1 MAAFVDEKNRT
12 VRKEELEDASLG
24 RMEDLAE
31 AQRLWRGRRGCKSV
45 GRIVRKLK
53 GGKIVSVGAPS
64 VSNEKREIVETVG
77 IVDRIV
83 QITCI
88 SCTSSLNQSWSS
100 R

>member
-1 MAAFVDEKNRT
+1 MAAVVAEKNRA

-45 GRIVRKLK
+45 GRIVRKLR
-53 GGKIVSVGAPS
+53 GGKIVSGGALL
-64 VSNEKREIVETVG
+64 VSNEKREIVETVDIMG
-77 IVDRIV
+77 RFVR
-83 QITCI
+83 ITCI

>member
-53 GGKIVSVGAPS
+53 GQ
-64 VSNEKREIVETVG
+64 N
-77 IVDRIV
+77 
-83 QITCI
+83 C
-88 SCTSSLNQSWSS
+88 
-100 R
+100 